1 MPRRHSNV
9 SPARPHPRSTS
20 RRPARAYVAVSRSGE
35 TCSPHT
41 SVSSPV
47 LPMTVRSRGSRCVA
61 RPRRSLAAPSRPA
74 RAGGSVLSGTGM
86 KPKRTQTR
94 SRLCGRVKT
103 VTTPVA
109 LAWSRTAARS
119 CEAISSGSFSTT
131 TTGPCRS
138 IAGPSRSA
146 TTAPTRRSP
155 PSTAAAAPHD
165 RAMSAAGQGTAAKSK
180 SGRAIAA
187 SGRGRYPIP
196 CQTRG
201 TVAEARDGTGTAAG
215 RGPPARLPVLLLAKH
230 RVLQALREAE
240 LAHALGRNLDGLTG
254 LRIAADARLAIR
266 EDQLAEARQE
276 EDAALLGFLRRQR
289 ERLVE
294 DTLDLLPGEAGLLR
308 KVRDRCRLRHR
319 LRHG

>member
-1 MPRRHSNV
+1 M
-9 SPARPHPRSTS
+9 
-20 RRPARAYVAVSRSGE
+20 
-35 TCSPHT
+35 
-41 SVSSPV
+41 
-47 LPMTVRSRGSRCVA
+47 
-61 RPRRSLAAPSRPA
+61 AA
-74 RAGGSVLSGTGM
+74 T
-86 KPKRTQTR
+86 
-94 SRLCGRVKT
+94 
-103 VTTPVA
+103 
-109 LAWSRTAARS
+109 S
-119 CEAISSGSFSTT
+119 CEAISSGSVSAR
-131 TTGPCRS
+131 TTGPCS
-138 IAGPSRSA
+138 SMAGPLRSA
-146 TTAPTRRSP
+146 ITAPIRRWP
-155 PSTAAAAPHD
+155 PSVAPHATAA
-165 RAMSAAGQGTAAKSK
+165 SSVGGQGAAAKSK

-187 SGRGRYPIP
+187 SGRGQYPIP

-254 LRIAADARLAIR
+254 LRIAADARLAVR

-276 EDAALLGFLRRQR
+276 KYAALLRFLRRQR

-294 DTLDLLPGEAGLLR
+294 DALDLLPGEAGLLR